1 MCSTRNLWL
10 YHKNAIVVPM
20 RTLKFGSF
28 TDIKSVVLFSK
39 KTNLNSCLNAVYY
52 VKPVNKT
59 QRRKT
64 YICAP
69 EDVLLLIINNIHN
82 LSFLF
87 SGLIMC
93 LSKINVVILLHS
105 VELLILFHHTSF

>member
-1 MCSTRNLWL
+1 MCSTGDIWF

-28 TDIKSVVLFSK
+28 TDSIQLFFSK
-39 KTNLNSCLNAVYY
+39 KNLNSCLNACILCE
-52 VKPVNKT
+52 PVNKT

-69 EDVLLLIINNIHN
+69 KDVLLLMINNIHN

-87 SGLIMC
+87 SG
-93 LSKINVVILLHS
+93 
-105 VELLILFHHTSF
+105 

>member
-1 MCSTRNLWL
+1 M
-10 YHKNAIVVPM
+10 HV
-20 RTLKFGSF
+20 F
-28 TDIKSVVLFSK
+28 
-39 KTNLNSCLNAVYY
+39 Y

-69 EDVLLLIINNIHN
+69 EDVLLLIINNIYN

-87 SGLIMC
+87 SG
-93 LSKINVVILLHS
+93 
-105 VELLILFHHTSF
+105 